1 MTKQMS
7 KGEVEYAIEGFIK
20 LHAENESLVERPLV
34 RQVDEDK
41 FLINFSDTTDYGL
54 FCYWVNYIVYS
65 NKEKRYNSNVIGWYE
80 VDADA
85 KGVWE
90 QFANQKLMFYV
101 PESDT
106 ECDNVY
112 ITTEDN
118 VCYKQEFAWQAL
130 LIQQNTVYRSS
141 GYYSSTPKDYR
152 NLAVIESPVI
162 EHHGRSIQGS
172 CERINS
178 HTISKYWEWKPNST
192 SQTTKVSNSLTIIR
206 KTKIESR
213 AFSILVNM
221 MQR

>member
-1 MTKQMS
+1 MNSKYLIWGTILIVGLVFLIYKRCTPQGNKNSITMYRLLKEETPPNGRRVVMTKQMS
-7 KGEVEYAIEGFIK
+7 KGEVEHAIEGFVK
-20 LHAENESLVERPLV
+20 LHAENESLVERPLI

-65 NKEKRYNSNVIGWYE
+65 NKEKRYNSNVTGWYE
-80 VDADA
+80 VGADA

-130 LIQQNTVYRSS
+130 LIQQNTVYR
-141 GYYSSTPKDYR
+141 
-152 NLAVIESPVI
+152 
-162 EHHGRSIQGS
+162 
-172 CERINS
+172 
-178 HTISKYWEWKPNST
+178 KYADMP
-192 SQTTKVSNSLTIIR
+192 
-206 KTKIESR
+206 
-213 AFSILVNM
+213 
-221 MQR
+221 